1 MKNGKSSYN
10 KLPQWRPLDLS
21 DLDRGIAKM
30 AISPL
35 TKAESAATAIAGEL
49 PPPNS

>member
-1 MKNGKSSYN
+1 MQQI
-10 KLPQWRPLDLS
+10 PQWRPLDLS

-30 AISPL
+30 ATSPL
-35 TKAESAATAIAGEL
+35 MKAENPATAIAGEL